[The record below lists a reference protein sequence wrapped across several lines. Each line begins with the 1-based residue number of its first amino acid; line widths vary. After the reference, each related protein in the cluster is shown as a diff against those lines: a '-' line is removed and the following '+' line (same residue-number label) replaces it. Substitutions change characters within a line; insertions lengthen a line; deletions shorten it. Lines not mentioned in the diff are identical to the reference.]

1 MTYNLYREETG
12 LILTLTAMPSLAP
25 VVRYMLSGSAGT
37 PPSLLSI
44 YEATSSR
51 MQFIPWL
58 AL

>member
-1 MTYNLYREETG
+1 MMYNLYQEETG

-51 MQFIPWL
+51 MQFIP
-58 AL
+58 